1 VEVDTSDGQ
10 TEASEVE
17 DEDTIVLVSKATELL
32 QGLSAALQTLPTLT
46 ALRESG
52 QDASDD
58 CYHHHQARLLEQIDA
73 QLRPAMRRFEEGLRA
88 SRAAPAV
95 FELA

>member
-1 VEVDTSDGQ
+1 VDTSDGQ

-32 QGLSAALQTLPTLT
+32 QGLSAALQTLPALT

-58 CYHHHQARLLEQIDA
+58 CYHHQARLLEQIDA